1 MNKTLFTTLGL
12 LAALLLYVFIN
23 PHTSP
28 TPVAAERVSPAPAP
42 APAPTRPKVQPEPM
56 LTITGCVNHPLQLS
70 LSDLQRMES
79 TEIKMNEVTSDG
91 SFHGVFNYRAVP
103 LQTLLNMAG
112 LEQKDS
118 TFKKLVDATIVL
130 TDKQGK
136 KAVLS
141 WGEIYYSNPAEVTL
155 AYQVAP
161 IYPVKH
167 NCQKCHDPEDYRFAM
182 EQLGRDVPLPKLLVT
197 GDFYTDRL
205 LEGIVTIE
213 VMDVRPNIA
222 VDRQAALRSE
232 RIEISG
238 ELSRPLALN
247 DLSGYPTIDI
257 NKKIVGVGRGYHGL
271 HSFRGTSLSNVLT
284 AAGITPTIDQ
294 VVIAWAPDGYR
305 ATFSMGELYLSEA
318 GRNIILADI
327 KDNAAFDTGGKM
339 RIIVGPDHTDD
350 RDVQA
355 VTNIEVINLQ

>member
-1 MNKTLFTTLGL
+1 MNKTLLTTLGL
-12 LAALLLYVFIN
+12 LAILLSAVFVG
-23 PHTSP
+23 PQQSP
-28 TPVAAERVSPAPAP
+28 ATAVAKQSAVKSVAAQAVSYPVATAEPVI
-42 APAPTRPKVQPEPM
+42 
-56 LTITGCVNHPLQLS
+56 TITGCVNHPLQLN

-79 TEIKMNEVTSDG
+79 TEIKMNEVASDG

-118 TFKKLVDATIVL
+118 TFKKLVDVTIVL

-161 IYPVKH
+161 IYPVKR

-232 RIEISG
+232 QIQISG
-238 ELSRPLALN
+238 DLSRPLTVDN
-247 DLSGYPTIDI
+247 LSGYPGIDI

-355 VTNIEVINLQ
+355 VTNIEVIDLQ